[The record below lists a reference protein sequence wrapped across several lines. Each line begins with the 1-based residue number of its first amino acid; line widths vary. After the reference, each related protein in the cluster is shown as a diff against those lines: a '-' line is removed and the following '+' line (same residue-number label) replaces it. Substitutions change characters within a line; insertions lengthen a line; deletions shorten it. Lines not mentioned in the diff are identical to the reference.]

1 MVVEQTTQELNARLS
16 RAVSRRN
23 IEHAKNLAV
32 NGSLLSDVL
41 LDKEYITPQTANE
54 ILEEASGIRSIDPQ
68 YISFSKP
75 FLKHA
80 SQLIPKTIS
89 MQENVFPIKHEGN
102 YVHLLMARPLDEE
115 LIARMESLTGSRIKR
130 YCCYSSG
137 IRQAIEMH
145 YPVDTQLLPTNP
157 EELIEYTLSDVQ
169 RILNEHDDEVTELIN
184 TPSVIRLLR
193 MIFHEA
199 VNLGVSDIHF
209 ETQKDSFRVRLRQDG
224 VLRTVWDMP
233 LTLSRAIISRLKQI
247 TNLDLAEGSPQD
259 GRIDYHLVDDHE
271 IDIRVSILPGVYGDK
286 AVLRIL
292 EKGKNRLC
300 LNDLKLDKK
309 RDALFR
315 EMLERPNGLIL
326 VTGPTGSG
334 KTTTLYA
341 LLAELNTE
349 QVNIS
354 TAEDPVE
361 YELLGIT
368 QVDCGEKS
376 GVTFSS
382 ALKSFLRQDPD
393 IIMVGEIRDLD
404 TGDIAVK
411 SALTGHLVLSTLHTN
426 DAPSA
431 ITRLVNIGV
440 PPFLLAACGLTVV
453 AQRLV
458 RRICTN
464 CKELLQPDLELLKK
478 LDVEPDKFKA
488 YHGKGCDACAG
499 TGYKGRVAIM
509 EIFTVDEN
517 IEKLIVEE
525 RGTGDL
531 RRAAIEAGMVTL
543 RKDGLQ
549 KIQQGDTTP
558 EEVLRVTTDA

>member
-1 MVVEQTTQELNARLS
+1 MVEQTTQELNARLS